1 MCLFLYVWVTCECRL
16 ALSRWG
22 GGTGHP
28 ISGQRSEGTVT
39 PRHSQPRWG
48 KPTLPSQVL
57 HPNTCRALDL
67 LMTNYSS
74 QNAWGQQKEER
85 VLSIIIEDVQREP
98 SPTSC
103 PTFPESRQ
111 LG

>member
-1 MCLFLYVWVTCECRL
+1 MQAGLEQVGRRHRASNLWPEIRGDGYSS
-16 ALSRWG
+16 ALPASL
-22 GGTGHP
+22 
-28 ISGQRSEGTVT
+28 
-39 PRHSQPRWG
+39 G